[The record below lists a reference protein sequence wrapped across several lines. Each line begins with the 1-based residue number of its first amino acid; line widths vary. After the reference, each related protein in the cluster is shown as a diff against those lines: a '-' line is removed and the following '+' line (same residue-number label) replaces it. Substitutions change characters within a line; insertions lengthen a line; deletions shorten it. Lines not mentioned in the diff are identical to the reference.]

1 MTQRI
6 GTGASAQ
13 ITQYAAT
20 VTTTPLQLETSV
32 PEGGIT
38 SGAYVSQS
46 ASPATVRLL
55 ATGPVNP
62 TRFYVQGLTIY
73 NADAALT
80 IYVGSGATS
89 TTTAAFPIPAG
100 ASLRVDCNRG
110 DGVFLFTTA
119 GTATCRVLGL

>member
-20 VTTTPLQLETSV
+20 VTTLPLQLETSV
-32 PEGGIT
+32 PVGGIT

-62 TRFYVQGLTIY
+62 ARFYVQGLTIY
-73 NADAALT
+73 
-80 IYVGSGATS
+80 VGSEATS